1 MKKERV
7 LAVVLALT
15 LVLVYSGFTQQAN
28 EDTVTCPVSGKVMK
42 KSEAKA
48 TFEYQGK
55 TYYFCCE
62 GSKEKFVQEPD
73 KYLQKKAETKDVYT
87 CPMHP
92 EATSDQ
98 PGKCPK
104 CGMNLEK
111 KAMPQGQGMMMQ
123 RGKMSC
129 CQKMSMGAQGHGG
142 MMICPLH
149 SQDVEMKTE
158 NLPDGVAVKVT
169 SKNPDMVKKIQEHFA
184 NMKSCCQKAAAS
196 PKQEEKK

>member
-1 MKKERV
+1 VKKERI

-62 GSKEKFVQEPD
+62 GCTEKFVQEPD

-123 RGKMSC
+123 HGKMSC

-158 NLPDGVAVKVT
+158 NLPDGVAVKFS
-169 SKNPDMVKKIQEHFA
+169 SKNPETVKKIQEHFA
-184 NMKSCCQKAAAS
+184 QMKTCCEKAAPS